1 PNAESLAAAVHQVI
15 DDRALAVS
23 LGEHAMSELYLSWE
37 DSVTRAYERYN
48 TVIDRYWTDRK
59 ERRGKSDTFFKTI
72 AKLYKQS

>member
-1 PNAESLAAAVHQVI
+1 
-15 DDRALAVS
+15 
-23 LGEHAMSELYLSWE
+23 MSELYLSWE